1 MIKKRLLNFNMKAF
15 FKKIEKKKVS
25 WILLTQMTS
34 TNSQVFKTKTQTQ
47 NSNMSGTGRWQ
58 RVERRPQQGQRNTFN
73 RNRNNVEEQDG
84 NRRPYRPY
92 NRNNSG
98 ERRPF
103 RPHNR
108 NTGGERQ
115 GGNGRPYRQY
125 NRNGNRRPYR
135 QRNQQRRP
143 QPKRE
148 VMAPNSIASWGLSK
162 DKSFKTKVERAS
174 RSGEMISRETS
185 NQFSALNQEE
195 KRRKVIEGP
204 TFGVRNSNIGAWGTK
219 LAVEATD
226 EPVKFKTLKEI
237 EDEKYEREYEEELEK
252 ETSQMTVL
260 PAFQNIAK
268 DPRDWADMCDDEEEE
283 DDEIVLDQY
292 HAAAE
297 IQQLDGWYD

>member
-1 MIKKRLLNFNMKAF
+1 
-15 FKKIEKKKVS
+15 
-25 WILLTQMTS
+25 MTS

-84 NRRPYRPY
+84 NRRSYRPY
-92 NRNNSG
+92 NRNNNG
-98 ERRPF
+98 PY
-103 RPHNR
+103 RPHN
-108 NTGGERQ
+108 NGGQR
-115 GGNGRPYRQY
+115 RQY

-135 QRNQQRRP
+135 PRNQQRRP

-148 VMAPNSIASWGLSK
+148 VMAPNSIAAWGLSK

-174 RSGEMISRETS
+174 RSGEMVSRETS

-237 EDEKYEREYEEELEK
+237 EDEKYEKEYEEELEK

-268 DPRDWADMCDDEEEE
+268 DPRDWADMCDDDEEEYD

-292 HAAAE
+292 HGAAE
-297 IQQLDGWYD
+297 REQLDGWYD

>member
-1 MIKKRLLNFNMKAF
+1 MKAF
-15 FKKIEKKKVS
+15 FKKIEKKKAS

-34 TNSQVFKTKTQTQ
+34 TNSQVFKPKTQTQ

-58 RVERRPQQGQRNTFN
+58 RVERRPQQGQRKTFN

-92 NRNNSG
+92 NRNNNG
-98 ERRPF
+98 ERRPYQ
-103 RPHNR
+103 PHNR
-108 NTGGERQ
+108 NTGGQRQ

-135 QRNQQRRP
+135 PRNQQRRP

-148 VMAPNSIASWGLSK
+148 VMAPNSIAAWGLSK

-174 RSGEMISRETS
+174 RSGEMVSRQTS

-204 TFGVRNSNIGAWGTK
+204 TFGTRNSNIGAWGTK

-226 EPVKFKTLKEI
+226 EPVKFKSLKELQ
-237 EDEKYEREYEEELEK
+237 EEKEEREYEEEVEK
-252 ETSQMTVL
+252 EANQMTVL
-260 PAFQNIAK
+260 PAFQSIVT
-268 DPRDWADMCDDEEEE
+268 DPRDWADMCDDDDEEYE
-283 DDEIVLDQY
+283 DDIVLNQY
-292 HAAAE
+292 HGAAE
-297 IQQLDGWYD
+297 RQQLDGWYD